1 MNCKYFFGIF
11 ILCIIIIIHAD
22 RETKIIVNKRIKY
35 IFLHSN
41 IVFPPKY

>member
-22 RETKIIVNKRIKY
+22 RETKIFVNIIEIYFVIVN
-35 IFLHSN
+35 FL
-41 IVFPPKY
+41 